1 MMMVASMM
9 MMMTGVANASNAN
22 SYVGDDATNYSINI
36 NVKSLS
42 RALYLDDDQA
52 IDMGIVSK
60 RFSRSIKKAEKY
72 DGSKQSE
79 KVAKAV
85 NSNLCSAHRILDARQ
100 YHDYVKL
107 MNLTLINTGL
117 VDIYNN
123 ANAEK

>member
-1 MMMVASMM
+1 MKKTFMMMVASM
-9 MMMTGVANASNAN
+9 MMMTGVANASNA
-22 SYVGDDATNYSINI
+22 
-36 NVKSLS
+36 
-42 RALYLDDDQA
+42 
-52 IDMGIVSK
+52 
-60 RFSRSIKKAEKY
+60 
-72 DGSKQSE
+72 
-79 KVAKAV
+79 